1 MPPSYTAGSKRE
13 SRKRQF
19 RIGRRDISENLSHRT
34 WCRACQPRHFL
45 QAARGALERILVSPQ
60 CLYRIE
66 AVPAT
71 VPASGNYRISQL
83 ELASRLSFFLWS
95 SIPDDQLLNLAT
107 AGPLERAA
115 RSGAAGEA
123 HAGRFSRQLANAELC
138 RSVVAVARHRKRQSR
153 SDHVS
158 VSGQNVTAVAA

>member
-1 MPPSYTAGSKRE
+1 M
-13 SRKRQF
+13 
-19 RIGRRDISENLSHRT
+19 
-34 WCRACQPRHFL
+34 
-45 QAARGALERILVSPQ
+45 SPQ
-60 CLYRIE
+60 FLYRIE

-107 AGPLERAA
+107 AGRLREPLVLEQQVKRMLADSRANSLTQNFA
-115 RSGAAGEA
+115 DQWL
-123 HAGRFSRQLANAELC
+123 QLRDN
-138 RSVVAVARHRKRQSR
+138 RKRQSR

-158 VSGQNVTAVAA
+158 GSGQNVTAVAA